1 MRIHSF
7 TPSTFVNGP
16 GNRAMIHFQ
25 GCTLACPGCFNSLT
39 HSKNGGEE
47 ISVND
52 LITRIPL
59 TVDGV
64 TISGGEPFLQP
75 EGLLELV
82 IALRNQ
88 YDSIV
93 IFSGFYLNEIQRIP
107 LGPEILKHVDVL
119 IDGRFEMDKI
129 AEDGLRG
136 SKNQTIHLLTDHHR
150 LEEFQE
156 RNVEITI
163 DVEGKLTITGFPT
176 MDFRQGIDNEFSQT
190 RDFIHE

>member
-25 GCTLACPGCFNSLT
+25 GCTLACPGCFNTFT
-39 HSKNGGEE
+39 HSKAGGEE
-47 ISVND
+47 ISVHD
-52 LITRIPL
+52 LINRIPL

-75 EGLLELV
+75 ESLLELV
-82 IALRNQ
+82 ISLRKHH
-88 YDSIV
+88 DSIV
-93 IFSGFYLNEIQRIP
+93 VFSGFYLKEIQKMTY
-107 LGPEILKHVDVL
+107 GPKILNYVDVL
-119 IDGRFEMDKI
+119 IDGRFDPEKI

-136 SKNQTIHLLTDHHR
+136 SSNQTVHLLTGRHSLD
-150 LEEFQE
+150 EFQE

-163 DVEGKLTITGFPT
+163 DPEGNLTMTGFPT
-176 MDFRQGIDNEFSQT
+176 SDLRQGIDSLA
-190 RDFIHE
+190 